1 MTDRKEYLKEYRK
14 KWYEENKEEQ
24 KIKSKE
30 YYKEH
35 KEDLNN
41 YNKQYRLNNPNK
53 WKEEYNIKIVCN
65 VCGLTTSKS
74 NIARH
79 QRTNKCKKYVDI
91 RF

>member
-1 MTDRKEYLKEYRK
+1 MTDRKEYLKKYRK

-53 WKEEYNIKIVCN
+53 YNIKIVCN

-79 QRTNKCKKYVDI
+79 QRTNKCKKYVES
-91 RF
+91 